1 MPTHRDI
8 VDLRV
13 VLIDKPVHN
22 KLSRG
27 YPASQGPASID
38 VAAESAVVVS
48 AIEVQE
54 LAEEFIVGLGEEQV
68 IQAEQDARDVRG
80 GTDKVVAVPY

>member
-1 MPTHRDI
+1 MPTHGDI

-13 VLIDKPVHN
+13 VLIDQPVHN

-27 YPASQGPASID
+27 YPASQGPAPID
-38 VAAESAVVVS
+38 VAVESAVVVS

-54 LAEEFIVGLGEEQV
+54 LAKKFIVGLGEE
-68 IQAEQDARDVRG
+68 
-80 GTDKVVAVPY
+80 